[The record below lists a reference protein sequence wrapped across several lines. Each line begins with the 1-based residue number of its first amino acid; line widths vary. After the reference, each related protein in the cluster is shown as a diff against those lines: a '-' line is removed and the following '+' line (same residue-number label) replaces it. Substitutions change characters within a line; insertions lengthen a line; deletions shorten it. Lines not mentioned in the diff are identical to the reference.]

1 MTQTLTS
8 LATFWRS
15 DSRSPLRIAI
25 DIDHGVPGSHLI
37 WHIENAADEPVTLT
51 RLLIRGANGTTDT
64 VPLGLPHVLA
74 PSDHLVLPTD
84 VDWSLLNAKSVAAV
98 DVDGREY
105 HAPQRQ
111 LAAIR
116 AQMRDAI
123 ARPADSLSA
132 HDFLSGAADLAFG
145 VAILGLGLFMLMYA
159 IATG

>member
-8 LATFWRS
+8 LTDIWRFITRRPVRLS
-15 DSRSPLRIAI
+15 I

-37 WHIENAADEPVTLT
+37 WDIENTGDCPVIL
-51 RLLIRGANGTTDT
+51 RKLVVHGQNGSTDT
-64 VPLGLPHVLA
+64 VSLGLPHVLA
-74 PSDHLVLPTD
+74 PRDHLVLPTD

-105 HAPQRQ
+105 PAPRRQ
-111 LAAIR
+111 LAAIC

-123 ARPADSLSA
+123 ARPANSLSA
-132 HDFLSGAADLAFG
+132 RDFLSGAADLAFG
-145 VAILGLGLFMLMYA
+145 VAILGLGVFMLMYA